1 MALGGRHRRATVD
14 NEPGIAHFCGSPQ
27 GRTPAESGPS
37 GCTLVHVVDGKTQTK
52 FISTDI
58 IRWVDE
64 SIEVTASTTIEQ
76 LEERMDE
83 RLDKLRQK
91 SQGTDLLV
99 SFHVR
104 GTGPLVTLLR
114 PGHETDALIARLQ
127 KRASKRSPLCWTVGL
142 GCLSAPTVPEEW
154 YDQETIL
161 GDFLRQLAEYEEDPR
176 KSLELETLLPTPLS
190 SEVLKSVAKFKNQDH
205 RTRVIENSKKLG
217 IELLTSPEAAMQLG

>member
-1 MALGGRHRRATVD
+1 
-14 NEPGIAHFCGSPQ
+14 
-27 GRTPAESGPS
+27 
-37 GCTLVHVVDGKTQTK
+37 
-52 FISTDI
+52 
-58 IRWVDE
+58 
-64 SIEVTASTTIEQ
+64 
-76 LEERMDE
+76 
-83 RLDKLRQK
+83 LDKLRQK

-161 GDFLRQLAEYEEDPR
+161 GDFLRQLAEYEEDAR

-190 SEVLKSVAKFKNQDH
+190 SEVLKSVAKF
-205 RTRVIENSKKLG
+205 
-217 IELLTSPEAAMQLG
+217 